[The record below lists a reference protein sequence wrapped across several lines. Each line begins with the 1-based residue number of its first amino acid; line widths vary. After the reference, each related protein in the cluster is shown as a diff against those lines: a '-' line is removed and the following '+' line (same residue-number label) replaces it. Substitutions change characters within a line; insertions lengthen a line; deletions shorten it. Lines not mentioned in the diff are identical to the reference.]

1 MSSIAVVIPCYKVR
15 KHILEVLGQIG
26 PSVSKIY
33 VIDDAC
39 PEKTGELVR
48 SQCDDPRVSVIQN
61 KKNLGVGGAVMVGY
75 EAAINDQ
82 ATVIIKIDGDGQMD
96 PTLIEDFISPILAGD
111 ADYTK
116 GNRFYNLEKI
126 SDMPL
131 IRLIGNSGLSFITKI
146 SSGYWDI
153 FDPVNGYTAIHKD
166 VLTKLPLR
174 KISNRYFFE
183 SDMLCRLNL
192 LKAVVIDIPMSSSYG
207 NEKSNLKISKVF
219 FEFTFKHI
227 KNFFTRLLFNYYLR
241 DMSVASIELPLG
253 IFLVVFGSVYGC
265 YSWYHHAQLGVQT
278 PVGTAVI
285 SAISIMIGIQFILAF
300 LAFDIASVPRRARHK
315 MK

>member
-1 MSSIAVVIPCYKVR
+1 
-15 KHILEVLGQIG
+15 VLRLIG
-26 PSVSKIY
+26 PQVTKIY
-33 VIDDAC
+33 VVDDAC
-39 PEKTGELVR
+39 PEESGEHAR
-48 SQCDDPRVSVIQN
+48 SHFIDPRLSII
-61 KKNLGVGGAVMVGY
+61 KLPINLGVGGAVVEGY
-75 EAAINDQ
+75 SAAINDKM
-82 ATVIIKIDGDGQMD
+82 TIIVKIDGDGQMD
-96 PTLIEDFISPILAGD
+96 PTLIDDFIHPILAGE

-126 SDMPL
+126 GDMPL

-146 SSGYWDI
+146 SSGYWDV
-153 FDPVNGYTAIHKD
+153 FDPTNGYTAIHKD
-166 VLTKLPLR
+166 VLIRLPFA
-174 KISNRYFFE
+174 KISKRYFFE
-183 SDMLCRLNL
+183 SDMLFRLNL
-192 LKAVVIDIPMSSSYG
+192 LKAVVVDIPMSSNYG
-207 NEKSNLKISKVF
+207 QEKSNLKISNVF

-227 KNFFTRLLFNYYLR
+227 KNFLTRLLFNYYLR

-253 IFLVVFGSVYGC
+253 VSLVVFGATYGG
-265 YSWYHHAQLGVQT
+265 YNWYHHANQGMQT